1 MTASSLASRFSALPQ
16 MQEERQ
22 IESSFQADQAE
33 QLKLRLEETKGEA
46 ERAMREEMDRT
57 RQLELEA
64 VQAHP
69 RMRDWI
75 ERREGVMR
83 RLQEWQASR
92 GVERQRWWDEM
103 KGLEH
108 QAAFKRQQLEEL
120 GEEQGRLRRLREDIW
135 AEQGRLRTEIEEA
148 RRGEAEAM
156 QRLES
161 VRARLD
167 PLQGQLAGLEEQL
180 AKALRRQEDLQAEH
194 SQQRQN
200 QDEQSRRQESLQ
212 REQGPLLG
220 QMQEQRQRHAKMV
233 DDLAR
238 AKEVVR
244 EAKAACEEHH
254 GIFANLE
261 SSVASNEGRIR
272 EAQETGA
279 DAMNLKNRT
288 RGLLDSCQSKLEGLR
303 GERANIVG
311 RQREIDA
318 QISRLIREKFDL
330 QSQLDARAGQERE
343 LEMEFACLQADLNK
357 ADECYRTAVE
367 FQDRLGGN
375 HAQVRE
381 AFEAEGRLLQQ
392 LMGKKGEA
400 EQELREAQALC
411 EAVEREIG
419 LAEPRFREGERMLR
433 EVQQKRDAAMA
444 GVRRAGEE
452 LQQLGDRVRAMQSQ
466 MMAMRESLV
475 PLLEEQQAATAVLNN
490 CTNALR
496 SLKRRWE
503 ETEGKLAEL
512 PGEDFGPR
520 QERLSAELA
529 SIAGRIDELRDKLQE
544 PEGNPM
550 LEAEL
555 AGVEAQRSRVI
566 DEIRKELK
574 NDPPAML
581 TDQLRREAEAV
592 MRAELA
598 AGLCTRQAH
607 IEDEAKNLASL
618 HPSTQP
624 RITLD
629 REAAK
634 ALSGQHF
641 DNPDYHDIASL
652 VVKLAEK
659 HHIAAQ

>member
-1 MTASSLASRFSALPQ
+1 MTAGSLATRFSALPQ

-22 IESSFQADQAE
+22 IESSFQANQAE

-64 VQAHP
+64 VQVHP

-75 ERREGVMR
+75 ERREGMVR
-83 RLQEWQASR
+83 QLQEWQASR
-92 GVERQRWWDEM
+92 GMERQRLWEEM

-120 GEEQGRLRRLREDIW
+120 SEEQSRQRRLQEGIW

-156 QRLES
+156 QRLDS
-161 VRARLD
+161 TRARLD

-180 AKALRRQEDLQAEH
+180 AKALRRQEDLQAEY
-194 SQQRQN
+194 SQQRQD
-200 QDEQSRRQESLQ
+200 QEELTRRHESLQ
-212 REQGPLLG
+212 REQSPLLG
-220 QMQEQRQRHAKMV
+220 QMQEQRQRHAKMMEDV
-233 DDLAR
+233 AR

-244 EAKAACEEHH
+244 EAKAACEEHY

-261 SSVASNEGRIR
+261 GSVASNEKRIR
-272 EAQETGA
+272 EAQEAGA
-279 DAMNLKNRT
+279 DAMNLKSRT
-288 RGLLDSCQSKLEGLR
+288 RGLLESCQRKLEGLR
-303 GERANIVG
+303 GERAGIVG
-311 RQREIDA
+311 RQREIGA

-343 LEMEFACLQADLNK
+343 LEMEFGCLQADLDK
-357 ADECYRTAVE
+357 AEEYHRTAVE
-367 FQDRLGGN
+367 FQERLSGN
-375 HAQVRE
+375 HTQVRE

-400 EQELREAQALC
+400 EQELREAQALF

-419 LAEPRFREGERMLR
+419 LAEPRFREGERMLG
-433 EVQQKRDAAMA
+433 EVQQKRDAAMTK
-444 GVRRAGEE
+444 VRRAGEE
-452 LQQLGDRVRAMQSQ
+452 LQQLSDQVRAMQGQ
-466 MMAMRESLV
+466 MMAMRESLT
-475 PLLEEQQAATAVLNN
+475 PLLEEQRAANGVLNN

-503 ETEGKLAEL
+503 ETESKLGEL
-512 PGEDFGPR
+512 PGEDYGLR
-520 QERLSAELA
+520 QERLSAEMA
-529 SIAGRIDELRDKLQE
+529 SLMGQIDELRRKLQE

-566 DEIRKELK
+566 DEIREELK

-581 TDQLRREAEAV
+581 TEQLRREAEAV

-607 IEDEAKNLASL
+607 IEDEARNLANL

-624 RITLD
+624 RIFLD